1 MESEAQ
7 PLETDARPRSAGEER
22 VTPLELF
29 FDLVFVLSFT
39 QVTSSVVH
47 EGSWAGLGE
56 GILILAAVWWAWAA
70 YGWLT
75 NSIDP
80 DENLNRLCMFAA
92 MGGMVIVSLSIPEAF
107 GDRGVLFGCSYFF
120 VRAMQLLLYVRSTR
134 READAYNL
142 EAILRLAPGL
152 LLGSAM
158 LIVAGLLDGGART
171 SVWILA
177 ILIDW
182 STPLLFGSEEF
193 RLHPGHF
200 AERYGL
206 IVMIALGESVLA
218 TGAEM
223 NFALNAGEVTA
234 ALLGIAAVAAL
245 WWAYFDI
252 VAIVAERRL
261 IEAPPESRRLSGP
274 RRVQLPPLPDDRRD
288 RAASRR
294 VAGDPRHVSE
304 PLKTMPAVALC
315 GGTALYLAGH
325 IGFRLRNL
333 GTFSSH
339 RAIATVV
346 VLALI
351 PLALGGD
358 AMVALAAVTA
368 VLIVLIAY
376 EAIHFRGARERVRAN
391 PSVSLAEMRGGWPIR
406 MAEHPASH
414 GREAVGPVVGAGR
427 AERSRPT
434 PGARAS
440 GSAARPA

>member
-1 MESEAQ
+1 
-7 PLETDARPRSAGEER
+7 
-22 VTPLELF
+22 
-29 FDLVFVLSFT
+29 
-39 QVTSSVVH
+39 
-47 EGSWAGLGE
+47 
-56 GILILAAVWWAWAA
+56 
-70 YGWLT
+70 
-75 NSIDP
+75 
-80 DENLNRLCMFAA
+80 MFAA

-120 VRAMQLLLYVRSTR
+120 VRAMQLVLYVRSTR
-134 READAYNL
+134 REGDAYNL

-261 IEAPPESRRLSGP
+261 IEAPPGE
-274 RRVQLPPLPDDRRD
+274 QAPLARD
-288 RAASRR
+288 AYSYLHYPMIAGIVLLAVGLRETLAHVERAARHGAGRR
-294 VAGDPRHVSE
+294 ALWRDGALPGGAHRIPPQDPRHLQLS
-304 PLKTMPAVALC
+304 PRPRHPGPAGADS
-315 GGTALYLAGH
+315 
-325 IGFRLRNL
+325 RLPWELTRWWP
-333 GTFSSH
+333 S
-339 RAIATVV
+339 
-346 VLALI
+346 
-351 PLALGGD
+351 
-358 AMVALAAVTA
+358 AAVTA

-376 EAIHFRGARERVRAN
+376 EAVHFHGARARVRAN
-391 PSVSLAEMRGGWPIR
+391 PSASLAEMRG
-406 MAEHPASH
+406 S
-414 GREAVGPVVGAGR
+414 
-427 AERSRPT
+427 
-434 PGARAS
+434 
-440 GSAARPA
+440 